1 MVFIE
6 DEDFQR
12 LLDKIASLE
21 AERDRAEGLLR
32 SVESARKLQ
41 LTEGQLAEL
50 CDIKTKLLYSNEKVR
65 DDQDG
70 CEDEE
75 SAPVALLD
83 GELGAEPDD
92 EAGVLGV
99 LAVVEEGAPPPGL
112 GAAVSPEST
121 CSPVDQIVSE
131 VEKLASWWTDGWQK
145 LIVPPPGITA
155 GDEARGPSS
164 HLDRIKTELG
174 DKVKDCERLKREVK
188 TLESRLRVEHKFGDE
203 KVRKARAERDEAR
216 NAARDALKRLAGLQV
231 KLQEVQER
239 CVLSQ
244 K

>member
-50 CDIKTKLLYSNEKVR
+50 CDIKTKRLYSNEKVR

-145 LIVPPPGITA
+145 LIVDAP
-155 GDEARGPSS
+155 R
-164 HLDRIKTELG
+164 
-174 DKVKDCERLKREVK
+174 
-188 TLESRLRVEHKFGDE
+188 
-203 KVRKARAERDEAR
+203 RD
-216 NAARDALKRLAGLQV
+216 
-231 KLQEVQER
+231 
-239 CVLSQ
+239 
-244 K
+244 

>member
-83 GELGAEPDD
+83 GELGAEPRRR
-92 EAGVLGV
+92 GGCLRRLG
-99 LAVVEEGAPPPGL
+99 GG
-112 GAAVSPEST
+112 G
-121 CSPVDQIVSE
+121 
-131 VEKLASWWTDGWQK
+131 G
-145 LIVPPPGITA
+145 G
-155 GDEARGPSS
+155 GPSS
-164 HLDRIKTELG
+164 RPRGRGVPREHLLSRGPDR
-174 DKVKDCERLKREVK
+174 
-188 TLESRLRVEHKFGDE
+188 FGG
-203 KVRKARAERDEAR
+203 REAR
-216 NAARDALKRLAGLQV
+216 ELVDGWVAEAHRPSARDNRG
-231 KLQEVQER
+231 
-239 CVLSQ
+239 
-244 K
+244 